1 MQAGRDPLGV
11 IFQPDRAGVLVQAGN
26 LVFEPA
32 SQMGASMLGN
42 RIPAFGVLLAV
53 AAALLGGSATGDAQ
67 TRPLPP
73 GHPPTGEYG
82 SPPSVPAPAPG
93 SGTARQALTWTLPS
107 GWTEETPSSSMR
119 RAQYRLPGPGGPAEC
134 VVFYFGP
141 GQGGDAKSNATRW
154 ASQFHRADGGPV
166 RDALKT
172 REIKVG
178 DIAVV
183 TVEVTG
189 TYAGGMGSGPA
200 GAERPNYML
209 LGAIAQGPDANWFFR
224 ATGPRATLEAQRAA
238 FDGLIRSLRRGQ
250 GS

>member
-1 MQAGRDPLGV
+1 MFDT
-11 IFQPDRAGVLVQAGN
+11 
-26 LVFEPA
+26 
-32 SQMGASMLGN
+32 
-42 RIPAFGVLLAV
+42 RIAAFFVLLALM
-53 AAALLGGSATGDAQ
+53 AALLGGSATGDAQ

-73 GHPPTGEYG
+73 GHPPTGE
-82 SPPSVPAPAPG
+82 SPAPPAVPAPAPE

-119 RAQYRLPGPGGPAEC
+119 RAQYRIPGPGGPAEC
-134 VVFYFGP
+134 AVFYFGP
-141 GQGGDAKSNATRW
+141 GQGGDAKSNAARW

-166 RDALKT
+166 GDALKT

-200 GAERPNYML
+200 GPERPNYML